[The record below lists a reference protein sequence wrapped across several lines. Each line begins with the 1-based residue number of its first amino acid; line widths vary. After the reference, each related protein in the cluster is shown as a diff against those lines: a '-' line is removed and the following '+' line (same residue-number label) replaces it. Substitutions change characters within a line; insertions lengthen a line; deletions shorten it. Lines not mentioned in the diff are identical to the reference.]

1 MSLKDMA
8 TVSTHNQS
16 HLTHDEERRAKN
28 SAARLSILVAAFLI
42 ILKGGSGWLTG
53 SISVLAS
60 LLDSLMDIF
69 ASTANWIAVRA
80 SSRPADEDHTYG
92 HGKAEPLAG
101 LFQAIVITSSG
112 LFLIW
117 EAIHRIREP
126 HATTSEWAGIVTM
139 LIAVA
144 LSVAL
149 VAKLRRVARQTDSPA
164 LSADALHYV
173 TDIYINLGVL
183 AALAISALTGWRRA
197 DPIISMV
204 IALYILWSAL
214 NVARESIDMLM
225 DRRLPPEIAEQI
237 GEIVSRYQTEG
248 VLGFHDLR
256 TRRSG
261 SQRYV
266 DLHLEVDRHKL
277 FEEAHDLTV
286 KVLRS
291 IEAEIPRTKVHVH
304 TDPSG

>member
-1 MSLKDMA
+1 M
-8 TVSTHNQS
+8 
-16 HLTHDEERRAKN
+16 
-28 SAARLSILVAAFLI
+28 
-42 ILKGGSGWLTG
+42 TG

-69 ASTANWIAVRA
+69 ASTANFIAIRA
-80 SSRPADEDHTYG
+80 SSRPADEDHAYG

-101 LFQAIVITSSG
+101 LFQAIVITCSG
-112 LFLIW
+112 LFVIW
-117 EAIHRIREP
+117 EAIHRIRQP
-126 HATTSEWAGIVTM
+126 HPTSSEWVGIVTM
-139 LIAVA
+139 LIAVVM
-144 LSVAL
+144 SVAL
-149 VAKLRRVARQTDSPA
+149 VAKLRQVARQTESPA

-183 AALAISALTGWRRA
+183 AALAISALTGSQLA

-225 DRRLPPEIAEQI
+225 DKRLPPETAEQI
-237 GEIVSRYQTEG
+237 REIVSRYQEEG

-286 KVLRS
+286 KVLRA
-291 IEAEIPRTKVHVH
+291 IETEIPRAIVHVH

>member
-1 MSLKDMA
+1 MPK
-8 TVSTHNQS
+8 VSA
-16 HLTHDEERRAKN
+16 HLTHEEEKRAKN
-28 SAARLSILVAAFLI
+28 SVARLSILVAAFLI

-60 LLDSLMDIF
+60 LLDSLMDVF
-69 ASTANWIAVRA
+69 ASTANFIAIRA

-101 LFQAIVITSSG
+101 LFQAIVITCSG
-112 LFLIW
+112 LFVIW
-117 EAIHRIREP
+117 EAIHRIRQP
-126 HATTSEWAGIVTM
+126 QATTSEWAGIVTM
-139 LIAVA
+139 LIAVVM
-144 LSVAL
+144 SVAL
-149 VAKLRRVARQTDSPA
+149 VARLRQVARQTESPA

-183 AALAISALTGWRRA
+183 AALAISALTGSKLA

-214 NVARESIDMLM
+214 NVAHESIDMLM
-225 DRRLPPEIAEQI
+225 DKRLPPEIAEQI
-237 GEIVSRYQTEG
+237 SEIVSRHREEG

-266 DLHLEVDRHKL
+266 DLHLEVDRHKQ
-277 FEEAHDLTV
+277 FVEAHDLTV
-286 KVLRS
+286 KVLRA
-291 IEAEIPRTKVHVH
+291 IETEIPRAIVHVH

>member
-1 MSLKDMA
+1 M
-8 TVSTHNQS
+8 TRVSA
-16 HLTHDEERRAKN
+16 HLTHEQERRAKN
-28 SAARLSILVAAFLI
+28 SVARLSILVAASLI

-69 ASTANWIAVRA
+69 ASTANFIAIRA
-80 SSRPADEDHTYG
+80 SSRPADEDHAYG

-101 LFQAIVITSSG
+101 LFQAIVITCSG
-112 LFLIW
+112 LFVIW
-117 EAIHRIREP
+117 EAIHRIRQP
-126 HATTSEWAGIVTM
+126 HPTSSEWVGIVTM
-139 LIAVA
+139 LIAVVM
-144 LSVAL
+144 SVAL
-149 VAKLRRVARQTDSPA
+149 VAKLRQVARQTESPA

-183 AALAISALTGWRRA
+183 AALAISALTGSQLA

-225 DRRLPPEIAEQI
+225 DKRLPPETAEQI
-237 GEIVSRYQTEG
+237 REIVSRYQEEG

-286 KVLRS
+286 KVLRA
-291 IEAEIPRTKVHVH
+291 IETEIPRAIVHVH

>member
-1 MSLKDMA
+1 M
-8 TVSTHNQS
+8 TRVSA
-16 HLTHDEERRAKN
+16 HLTHEQERRAKN
-28 SAARLSILVAAFLI
+28 SVARLSILVAASLI

-69 ASTANWIAVRA
+69 ASTANFIAIRA
-80 SSRPADEDHTYG
+80 SSRPADEDHAYG

-101 LFQAIVITSSG
+101 LFQAIVITCSG
-112 LFLIW
+112 LFVIW
-117 EAIHRIREP
+117 EAIHRIRQP
-126 HATTSEWAGIVTM
+126 HPTSSEWVGMVTM
-139 LIAVA
+139 LIAVVM
-144 LSVAL
+144 SVAL
-149 VAKLRRVARQTDSPA
+149 VAKLRQVARQTESPA

-183 AALAISALTGWRRA
+183 AALAISALTGSKLA

-214 NVARESIDMLM
+214 KVARESIDMLM
-225 DRRLPPEIAEQI
+225 DKRLPPEIAEQI
-237 GEIVSRYQTEG
+237 KEIVSRYREEG
-248 VLGFHDLR
+248 VLGFHNLR

-277 FEEAHDLTV
+277 FVEAHDLTV
-286 KVLRS
+286 KVLRA
-291 IEAEIPRTKVHVH
+291 IETEIPRAIVHVH